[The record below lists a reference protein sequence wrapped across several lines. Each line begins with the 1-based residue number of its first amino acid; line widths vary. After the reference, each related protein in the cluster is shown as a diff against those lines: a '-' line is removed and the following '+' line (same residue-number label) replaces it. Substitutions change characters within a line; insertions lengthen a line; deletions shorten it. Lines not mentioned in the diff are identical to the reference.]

1 CHAIGEI
8 DVEFAAVHPQLLG
21 FGLEAK
27 ELLANCR
34 AGIAGQEGDE
44 QLAGL
49 DAAPLCERISCDRAS
64 QIGSGPQN
72 YRRTKTKAPLDC
84 LFDPLGQ
91 RNQVALVSSENNVA
105 ALHVG
110 LRIKEA

>member
-1 CHAIGEI
+1 
-8 DVEFAAVHPQLLG
+8 
-21 FGLEAK
+21 
-27 ELLANCR
+27 
-34 AGIAGQEGDE
+34 GIAGQEGDE

-110 LRIKEA
+110 LRISQPKRFVERPQRIHLDLIVSAEVD